1 MNNLTRINNHTFN
14 WCKALKEVKIPDSVT
29 EICDYAF
36 IECISLRK
44 VQFSNNLTVIGDS
57 AFCKCKSLQK
67 IHIPE
72 NVRKIENY
80 SFYDCRSL
88 MEVHL
93 PNSLK
98 DIENFA
104 FKGCKSLQEMQIPN
118 GTGIGAYTFFKCE
131 SLRKI
136 MWGEEKYNVKSI
148 DGYCMHIRGY
158 KTLHDMIITK
168 VSYFPEKNIVYVVE
182 KNGYAA
188 HGDSIRRAVEDLQF
202 KIRKDLNDLNEH
214 IQRIAKL
221 GVMTAMDYRLLTGAC
236 YEGTNRFL
244 ELNNL
249 TWEDTMPVENE
260 HIQRIAKLGVM
271 TAMDYRLLTGAC
283 YEGTNRFLE
292 LNNLTWE
299 DTMPVEK
306 VLQLTKG
313 QYGYEKFKA
322 AAEQIL
328 KLM

>member
-1 MNNLTRINNHTFN
+1 MAFESLADKLQNVFKNLKGKGRLTEADVKT
-14 WCKALKEVKIPDSVT
+14 ALKEVKIPDSVT

-249 TWEDTMPVENE
+249 TWEDTMPVE
-260 HIQRIAKLGVM
+260 
-271 TAMDYRLLTGAC
+271 
-283 YEGTNRFLE
+283 
-292 LNNLTWE
+292 
-299 DTMPVEK
+299 K